1 MTSNVYF
8 VFCESLER
16 GCWAVWLNMSVS
28 VSVPLFLCLSN
39 FGGHR
44 TGNVAHFNT
53 RAFCS
58 ISKLLGFVC
67 VCALLFFGC
76 VFSDYG
82 FVSKSSTFYRTNDFC
97 HGHKGSIASERLWSS
112 CLAAVATSHHTAFI
126 FTRAMHCS
134 NVHNYLLPREVTV
147 RSQMPPLSQIKLA

>member
-28 VSVPLFLCLSN
+28 VSVPLFLCLSH

-76 VFSDYG
+76 VFLITDLFQSLVLFTGLTTFAMATRDQLLQSGCEVRASPQWLPVITLHSYSHGLCTVLMYITICCLERWQSDH
-82 FVSKSSTFYRTNDFC
+82 KC
-97 HGHKGSIASERLWSS
+97 HHCHRLS
-112 CLAAVATSHHTAFI
+112 
-126 FTRAMHCS
+126 
-134 NVHNYLLPREVTV
+134 
-147 RSQMPPLSQIKLA
+147 